1 MEILYRLKKFPK
13 KIDTM
18 KYTFY
23 TLLLIT
29 LLLGA
34 CANRPITHSLTHHEF
49 IEMSH
54 PALIDSTI
62 DAIIQ
67 PYRDSLDLAMN
78 KVIGT
83 SSASMRS
90 FKPESPLS
98 SFVADLVYD
107 AGFKVLEEQ
116 GYPQPKLVALVNVRG
131 LRAPMP
137 EGPILLRNAYEIM
150 PFENLMTA
158 VLFNG
163 EQLNQFFHI
172 VAHENGDGIAGATFT
187 LTETGPESIRVNG
200 QPLKDTENYW
210 VVTSDYLVEGGD
222 GYSIFGE
229 SNTHLTTNLTIRDLI
244 IERIESMTAQNQVVS
259 PDMSVRITDAR

>member
-1 MEILYRLKKFPK
+1 
-13 KIDTM
+13 M
-18 KYTFY
+18 KH
-23 TLLLIT
+23 TLHYVLLVT
-29 LLLGA
+29 LIVGA
-34 CANRPITHSLTHHEF
+34 CTNRPLSLQLTHHEF
-49 IEMSH
+49 IELNN
-54 PALIDSTI
+54 PAQIDSSI

-67 PYRDSLDLAMN
+67 PYRDSLNLAMN
-78 KVIGT
+78 KIIGT

-90 FKPESPLS
+90 VKPESPLS

-107 AGFKVLEEQ
+107 AGFKFLEEQ
-116 GYPQPKLVALVNVRG
+116 GYKQPKLVALVNVRG

-158 VLFNG
+158 VLLSG
-163 EQLNQFFHI
+163 EQLKQFFHI

-187 LTETGPESIRVNG
+187 LTEKGPESIRVNG
-200 QPLKDTENYW
+200 QTVKESEDYW

-229 SNTHLTTNLTIRDLI
+229 SDTHLTTNMTIRDLI

-259 PDMSVRITDAR
+259 PVMSVRITDAR

>member
-1 MEILYRLKKFPK
+1 
-13 KIDTM
+13 M
-18 KYTFY
+18 KPTIYFS
-23 TLLLIT
+23 LFISLIFASCT
-29 LLLGA
+29 
-34 CANRPITHSLTHHEF
+34 NHPITHRLTHHEF
-49 IEMSH
+49 IEISN
-54 PALIDSTI
+54 PAQIDSSM

-107 AGFKVLEEQ
+107 AGYQFLEEQ
-116 GYPQPKLVALVNVRG
+116 GYPQPQLVALVNVRG

-158 VLFNG
+158 VLLKG
-163 EQLNQFFHI
+163 EQLNQ
-172 VAHENGDGIAGATFT
+172 
-187 LTETGPESIRVNG
+187 
-200 QPLKDTENYW
+200 
-210 VVTSDYLVEGGD
+210 
-222 GYSIFGE
+222 
-229 SNTHLTTNLTIRDLI
+229 
-244 IERIESMTAQNQVVS
+244 
-259 PDMSVRITDAR
+259 